1 MCLSKQ
7 HEFESNCKSLFLV
20 RHVGECS
27 DWNRGLFPRAP
38 LQEDSG
44 YAGDLYSVLHPGS
57 SHDHA
62 GKPNISTY
70 SRIEDLRNIQ
80 YNLFFK
86 KIYL

>member
-1 MCLSKQ
+1 MP

-38 LQEDSG
+38 LQEDTG

-70 SRIEDLRNIQ
+70 SRIKESVNTLKE
-80 YNLFFK
+80 FFK
-86 KIYL
+86 NIPVFV